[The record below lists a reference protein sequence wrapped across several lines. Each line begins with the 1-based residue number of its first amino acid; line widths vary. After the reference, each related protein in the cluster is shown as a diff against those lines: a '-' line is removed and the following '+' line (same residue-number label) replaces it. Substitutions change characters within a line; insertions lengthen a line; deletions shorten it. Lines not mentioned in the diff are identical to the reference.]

1 MKGGEFRKKVHY
13 FFDQE
18 GQHPKNPNF
27 FFKNYTIIRKK
38 NFIFALDKTQ
48 LSPFPVV
55 KRHRHSAISPWTTP
69 YGSAQMIFEILQNP
83 DTPTGSIGISAK
95 SENSK
100 FSNERERFI

>member
-1 MKGGEFRKKVHY
+1 MNGGEFRKKVHY

-48 LSPFPVV
+48 LSPFLSQNDIEIVQYP
-55 KRHRHSAISPWTTP
+55 HGLSPMV
-69 YGSAQMIFEILQNP
+69 QH
-83 DTPTGSIGISAK
+83 K
-95 SENSK
+95 
-100 FSNERERFI
+100 